1 MKATIG
7 GKHPHLLYCLAP
19 AMRPRMLLTLDEQ
32 EQLLPI
38 PVRVGQAVDTVAQV
52 SMSSL
57 CHARKSLPPPLS
69 LMSSADLRINQQIP
83 CLKLKKAAI
92 PISSSPSQDTMPAT
106 GFHGNAFIQ
115 GPALSELL

>member
-1 MKATIG
+1 MLTVMFSSLEMKATIG

-52 SMSSL
+52 SMSSR
-57 CHARKSLPPPLS
+57 CQIPKCFLPAPPSFQQDGHMPLS
-69 LMSSADLRINQQIP
+69 CRWSFPFVYFPFVGRV
-83 CLKLKKAAI
+83 
-92 PISSSPSQDTMPAT
+92 
-106 GFHGNAFIQ
+106 
-115 GPALSELL
+115 LLGVMTHPLIILW